1 MQLGSSLHCRDALM
15 KHPLALLLACVAIAA
30 ALTYVVPAGQFERR
44 DDPTIN
50 RKVVVAGSFHR
61 IPQSPVSPFD
71 ALVAV
76 PKGFIDAAP
85 VLAMVFMAG
94 AAISVV
100 DKTGAL
106 RGGVSWMALKLRR
119 REMLIIPV
127 ACAAF
132 GFGGAAESMWEE
144 IIAML
149 PVLLALARGVGFDG
163 LTVVSMSLG
172 AAGIGAAFSP
182 MNPFG
187 VGIAQRFAEVP
198 LLSGWQF
205 RLPVMV
211 LAIVIWA
218 WGTMRYA
225 RRTRTV
231 GSEAEMPSET
241 LSGRHGAV
249 LVATALAF
257 ATFIYGVIRF
267 GWGFEQMAGVFLAL
281 GLVAGV
287 IGGLGIEGTC
297 AAFVDGFASMSYA
310 VLMIGVARGVF
321 VVLDQGHIVDTIINF
336 LVAPLAK
343 LPVTLF
349 AMGITIVQSLLALP
363 VPSSSGRVTLTMPI
377 LIPLSDLLGLS
388 RQVTVTATQ
397 FGPGVIGNF
406 LPTDGALMAI
416 LALAGVPFSRW
427 LRFCIPLCGILFVLA
442 LAAVAV
448 AATLNLQ

>member
-1 MQLGSSLHCRDALM
+1 M
-15 KHPLALLLACVAIAA
+15 KHPLALLLARVLTAA
-30 ALTYVVPAGQFERR
+30 ALTYVVQAGQFERR
-44 DDPTIN
+44 DDPAID
-50 RKVVVAGSFHR
+50 RKVVVAGSYHH
-61 IPQSPVSPFD
+61 IPQSPVTPFD

-76 PKGFIDAAP
+76 PKGFVDAAG

-106 RGGVSWMALKLRR
+106 RGGVGWMAARLRR
-119 REMLIIPV
+119 REILIIPA

-132 GFGGAAESMWEE
+132 GLGGAAEGMWEE

-172 AAGIGAAFSP
+172 AAGIGSAFSP

-198 LLSGWQF
+198 LLSGWEF
-205 RLPVMV
+205 RVPVMI
-211 LAIVIWA
+211 LALAIWA
-218 WGTMRYA
+218 WGTMRHA
-225 RRTRTV
+225 RRTRT
-231 GSEAEMPSET
+231 APSEGDLPDAA
-241 LSGRHGAV
+241 LSGRHAAV
-249 LVATALAF
+249 LAVTVAAF
-257 ATFIYGVIRF
+257 ATFIYGVIQF
-267 GWGFEQMAGVFLAL
+267 GWGFEQMAGVFLGL
-281 GLVAGV
+281 GVVAGL

-297 AAFVDGFASMSYA
+297 AAFVDGFGSMSYA

-336 LVAPLAK
+336 LVTPLAK

-349 AMGITIVQSLLALP
+349 AMGITVVQTLLALP

-377 LIPLSDLLGLS
+377 LVPLSDLLGLS

-397 FGPGVIGNF
+397 FGPGVIGNIM
-406 LPTDGALMAI
+406 PTDGALMAI
-416 LALAGVPFSRW
+416 LALCGVPFSRW

-442 LAAVAV
+442 LAAVAL
-448 AATLNLQ
+448 AASLNLP

>member
-1 MQLGSSLHCRDALM
+1 MR
-15 KHPLALLLACVAIAA
+15 HPLALLLACVAIAA

-44 DDPTIN
+44 DDPVIN
-50 RKVVVAGSFHR
+50 RKVVVAGSFHH
-61 IPQSPVSPFD
+61 IPQSPISPFD

-76 PKGFIDAAP
+76 PKGFIDAAG

-94 AAISVV
+94 AAVSVV

-106 RGGVSWMALKLRR
+106 RGGVSWMASRLRR

-132 GFGGAAESMWEE
+132 GAGGAAEGMWEE
-144 IIAML
+144 IIAMM
-149 PVLLALARGVGFDG
+149 PVLMALTRGVGFDG
-163 LTVVSMSLG
+163 VTTVSMSLG
-172 AAGIGAAFSP
+172 AAGIGSAFSP
-182 MNPFG
+182 MNPFN
-187 VGIAQRFAEVP
+187 VGIAQRFAELP

-211 LAIVIWA
+211 LAIGIWA
-218 WGTMRYA
+218 WGTMRHA
-225 RRTRTV
+225 RRTRTT
-231 GSEAEMPSET
+231 PSEEGLPNQA
-241 LSGRHGAV
+241 LSGRHAAV
-249 LVATALAF
+249 LVTTVAGF
-257 ATFIYGVIRF
+257 ATFIFGVIQF
-267 GWGFEQMAGVFLAL
+267 GWGFEQMAGVFLGL

-287 IGGLGIEGTC
+287 MGGLGIEGTC
-297 AAFVDGFASMSYA
+297 AAFVEGFGSMSYA

-336 LVAPLAK
+336 LVTPLAK
-343 LPVTLF
+343 LPVTFF
-349 AMGITIVQSLLALP
+349 AMGITVVQSLLTLP

-377 LIPLSDLLGLS
+377 LVPLSDLLGLS
-388 RQVTVTATQ
+388 RQVTVTGVA

-416 LALAGVPFSRW
+416 LALGGVPFSRW

-448 AATLNLQ
+448 AATLNLM

>member
-1 MQLGSSLHCRDALM
+1 MR
-15 KHPLALLLACVAIAA
+15 HPLALLLACVLIAA

-44 DDPTIN
+44 DDPAIN

-61 IPQSPVSPFD
+61 VPQSPVSPFD

-76 PKGFIDAAP
+76 PKGFVDAAG

-106 RGGVSWMALKLRR
+106 RGGVSWMASRLRR

-127 ACAAF
+127 ACVAF
-132 GFGGAAESMWEE
+132 GAGGAAEGMWEE
-144 IIAML
+144 IIAMM
-149 PVLLALARGVGFDG
+149 PVLMALSRGVGFDG
-163 LTVVSMSLG
+163 LTAVSMSLG
-172 AAGIGAAFSP
+172 AAGIGNAFSP

-187 VGIAQRFAEVP
+187 VGIAQRFAELP

-205 RLPVMV
+205 RVPVMV
-211 LAIVIWA
+211 LAIALWA

-225 RRTRTV
+225 RRNRTV
-231 GSEAEMPSET
+231 PSEADLPNMA
-241 LSGRHGAV
+241 LSGRHAAV
-249 LVATALAF
+249 LVTTVAAF
-257 ATFIYGVIRF
+257 ATFIFGVIQF
-267 GWGFEQMAGVFLAL
+267 GWGFEQMAGVFLGL
-281 GLVAGV
+281 GLLAGL

-297 AAFVDGFASMSYA
+297 AAFVDGFGSMSYA

-336 LVAPLAK
+336 LVTPLAR

-349 AMGITIVQSLLALP
+349 AMGITIVQSLLTLP

-377 LIPLSDLLGLS
+377 LVPLSDLLGLS

-397 FGPGVIGNF
+397 FGPGVVGNF

-416 LALAGVPFSRW
+416 LALGGVPFSRW

>member
-1 MQLGSSLHCRDALM
+1 MR
-15 KHPLALLLACVAIAA
+15 HPLALLLGCVLIAA
-30 ALTYVVPAGQFERR
+30 ALTYVVPAGEFERR
-44 DDPTIN
+44 EDPSIN
-50 RKVVVAGSFHR
+50 RKVVVAGSFHN
-61 IPQSPVSPFD
+61 IPRSPVSPFD

-76 PKGFIDAAP
+76 PKGFIDAAG
-85 VLAMVFMAG
+85 VLAMVFMSG
-94 AAISVV
+94 AALSVV

-106 RGGVSWMALKLRR
+106 RGGVSWMAARLRR

-132 GFGGAAESMWEE
+132 GLGGAAEGMWEE

-149 PVLLALARGVGFDG
+149 PVLLALAHGVGFDG

-172 AAGIGAAFSP
+172 AAGIGSAFSP
-182 MNPFG
+182 MNPFN

-211 LAIVIWA
+211 LALAIWA

-225 RRTRTV
+225 RRTKT
-231 GSEAEMPSET
+231 APSET
-241 LSGRHGAV
+241 AIAEERLSGRHGAV
-249 LVATALAF
+249 LVTTAAAF
-257 ATFIYGVIRF
+257 AIFIFGVIQF
-267 GWGFEQMAGVFLAL
+267 GWGFEQMAGVFLGL
-281 GLVAGV
+281 GLVAGLA
-287 IGGLGIEGTC
+287 GGLGVEGTC

-343 LPVTLF
+343 LPVTFF
-349 AMGITIVQSLLALP
+349 AMGITIVQSLLTLP

-377 LIPLSDLLGLS
+377 LVPLSDLLGLS
-388 RQVTVTATQ
+388 RQVTVTAVA
-397 FGPGVIGNF
+397 FGPGVVGNF

-427 LRFCIPLCGILFVLA
+427 LRFCIPLCGVLFVLA